1 MIMNQPFFEDKE
13 QLIRTKAYEIWQ
25 SNGAQN
31 GDPNSNWYQAQQ
43 IVEKE
48 QSKKIEIAIK
58 PIETRRETM
67 NADKVYEPISTWQ
80 KMTFKYWPGFG
91 VTKQQEN
98 LIQDSLKFQSKLVQM
113 YVDTQFSLW
122 KNYFDA
128 LNSYTSWFSKA
139 QEKTVD
145 NVAKATEKATTSVVK
160 ATEKATTSLAERTPT
175 YSELREAENSSI
187 KLYEEQLVAKK
198 NRQQVG
204 EVVLGKTVV
213 AEAAFVSVPVE
224 KERIII
230 KHKEPR
236 AIKQSAAFD
245 ETAFYEG
252 EIARMKVFEE
262 TADISKE
269 VFLADEVTIVKEV
282 ESNLVTAEEI
292 LRREKLELY
301 TEGDAMIEDRP

>member
-1 MIMNQPFFEDKE
+1 MIMNQPLSEDKE

-25 SNGAQN
+25 SNGAQY
-31 GDPNSNWYQAQQ
+31 GDPNLDWYQAQK
-43 IVEKE
+43 IVERE
-48 QSKKIEIAIK
+48 QSKTSDIVVKNL
-58 PIETRRETM
+58 ETRKQIM
-67 NADKVYEPISTWQ
+67 NADKFYEPLNTLQ

-91 VTKQQEN
+91 VTKVQEN
-98 LIQDSLKFQSKLVQM
+98 LLQDSLKFQSKFVQM

-128 LNSYTSWFSKA
+128 LNSYTSWFGKV
-139 QEKTVD
+139 QDKTV
-145 NVAKATEKATTSVVK
+145 ATIADANEKAMNY
-160 ATEKATTSLAERTPT
+160 TERKPS
-175 YSELREAENSSI
+175 YSEVREAANNSI

-213 AEAAFVSVPVE
+213 AETAFVSVPVE

-236 AIKQSAAFD
+236 EVKQPIAFD
-245 ETAFYEG
+245 ETAFYQG
-252 EIARMKVFEE
+252 EITRLKVYEE

-269 VFLADEVTIVKEV
+269 VVLADEVTITKEV

-301 TEGDAMIEDRP
+301 TEGNAIIEDRP

>member
-1 MIMNQPFFEDKE
+1 MNQAFSENKE

-25 SNGAQN
+25 SNGARY
-31 GDPNSNWYQAQQ
+31 GDRNSDWYQAQQ
-43 IVEKE
+43 IVEIE
-48 QSKKIEIAIK
+48 QFK
-58 PIETRRETM
+58 PIEIIEKPIEKRSQTM
-67 NADKVYEPISTWQ
+67 NPDKFYEPLSSWQ
-80 KMTFKYWPGFG
+80 KMTFKNWPGFG

-128 LNSYTSWFSKA
+128 LNSYTSWFGKA
-139 QEKTVD
+139 QEKTVASVAD
-145 NVAKATEKATTSVVK
+145 ATEKVADSVAKATEKATSIV
-160 ATEKATTSLAERTPT
+160 ERKPA
-175 YSELREAENSSI
+175 YSEIREAENGSI

-204 EVVLGKTVV
+204 EVILGKTIV

-236 AIKQSAAFD
+236 EIKQSIGFD
-245 ETAFYEG
+245 ETAFYQG
-252 EIARMKVFEE
+252 EVTRMKVYEE
-262 TADISKE
+262 TAEISKE
-269 VFLADEVTIVKEV
+269 VFLADEVTVTKEV

-301 TEGDAMIEDRP
+301 TEGNAMIEDRP

>member
-1 MIMNQPFFEDKE
+1 MNQPLSEDKE

-25 SNGAQN
+25 SNGAQY
-31 GDPNSNWYQAQQ
+31 GDPNSDWYQAQQ

-48 QSKKIEIAIK
+48 HSKTTDIVEK
-58 PIETRRETM
+58 PIETRRQTM
-67 NADKVYEPISTWQ
+67 SVDKFYEPLSTWQ
-80 KMTFKYWPGFG
+80 KTTLNYWPFG
-91 VTKQQEN
+91 TTKAQEN
-98 LIQDSLKFQSKLVQM
+98 LIQDSFKFQSKLVQM

-122 KNYFDA
+122 KNYFDV

-139 QEKTVD
+139 QEKTVAA
-145 NVAKATEKATTSVVK
+145 VTEQPKAS
-160 ATEKATTSLAERTPT
+160 SERKPTPK
-175 YSELREAENSSI
+175 YSEVRAAENDSI
-187 KLYEEQLVAKK
+187 RLYEEQLVAKK

-236 AIKQSAAFD
+236 ELKQSVAFD
-245 ETAFYEG
+245 ETAFYQG
-252 EIARMKVFEE
+252 EVTRMKVFEE
-262 TADISKE
+262 TAEISKE
-269 VFLADEVTIVKEV
+269 VFLADEVTITKEV

-301 TEGDAMIEDRP
+301 SEGNAIIEDRP